1 MENLESMTKPQLAAV
16 YNELADKLGKP
27 RTNRMESRE
36 AGIRRVRALLTELPH
51 EPAKPR
57 KPLPE
62 GVKVGEPVNSQ
73 GNYYAADGTFMNK
86 DGTRSVFDD
95 VDDGPEFGDGCDHE
109 GFKGGCERFGH
120 TPGTCPDKPTHASAA
135 ADTWRD
141 ENVRAARAMR
151 HRVEV
156 GGVEYRSVSAAFKA
170 LRLPLAK
177 HSPFRGALVKAG
189 TLEFQGHT
197 FKVLS

>member
-1 MENLESMTKPQLAAV
+1 MENLESMTKPQLAAA
-16 YNELADKLGKP
+16 YNELADKLGRP

-36 AGIRRVRALLTELPH
+36 AGIRRVRALLVAIGEQESPSAGGTAQGKFLIA
-51 EPAKPR
+51 EPPKVEEKPR
-57 KPLPE
+57 KPLPD
-62 GVKVGEPVNSQ
+62 GVKAGEPVNSQ
-73 GNYYAADGTFMNK
+73 GSYYAPDGTLMNK
-86 DGTRSVFDD
+86 DGTRSIFDD
-95 VDDGPEFGDGCDHE
+95 VDE
-109 GFKGGCERFGH
+109 GEAQE
-120 TPGTCPDKPTHASAA
+120 KPTHASAA

-156 GGVEYRSVSAAFKA
+156 AGVEYRSVSAAFKA

-189 TLEFQGHT
+189 TLDFEGHT

>member
-36 AGIRRVRALLTELPH
+36 AGIRRVRALLALLPSPPKVA
-51 EPAKPR
+51 EKLR

-62 GVKVGEPVNSQ
+62 GVNPGEPVNSH
-73 GNYYAADGTFMNK
+73 GSYYAADGTLMNK
-86 DGTRSVFDD
+86 NGTRSIFDD
-95 VDDGPEFGDGCDHE
+95 VDE
-109 GFKGGCERFGH
+109 GGAQE
-120 TPGTCPDKPTHASAA
+120 KPTHASAA

-189 TLEFQGHT
+189 TLEFQGHM

>member
-36 AGIRRVRALLTELPH
+36 AGIRRVRALLDLLPTPPKVA
-51 EPAKPR
+51 EKP
-57 KPLPE
+57 KPVDEICKTCDDSKVDPGGLP
-62 GVKVGEPVNSQ
+62 VCRDCNDQ
-73 GNYYAADGTFMNK
+73 
-86 DGTRSVFDD
+86 
-95 VDDGPEFGDGCDHE
+95 
-109 GFKGGCERFGH
+109 
-120 TPGTCPDKPTHASAA
+120 KPTHASAA

-189 TLEFQGHT
+189 TLDFQGHT

>member
-1 MENLESMTKPQLAAV
+1 MENLELMTKPQLAVV

-36 AGIRRVRALLTELPH
+36 AGIRRVRALLALLP
-51 EPAKPR
+51 PDP
-57 KPLPE
+57 
-62 GVKVGEPVNSQ
+62 VKVKKPEPEPEQ
-73 GNYYAADGTFMNK
+73 DKPK
-86 DGTRSVFDD
+86 DRTWR
-95 VDDGPEFGDGCDHE
+95 ETAE
-109 GFKGGCERFGH
+109 
-120 TPGTCPDKPTHASAA
+120 TPTHASAA
-135 ADTWRD
+135 ADTWND
-141 ENVRAARAMR
+141 EGVRAARSMR

-156 GGVEYRSVSAAFKA
+156 AGVEYRSVSAAFKA

-189 TLEFQGHT
+189 TLDFQGHT

>member
-36 AGIRRVRALLTELPH
+36 AGIRRVRALLALLP
-51 EPAKPR
+51 P
-57 KPLPE
+57 
-62 GVKVGEPVNSQ
+62 EPVKTKEPEPEQ
-73 GNYYAADGTFMNK
+73 DKPK
-86 DGTRSVFDD
+86 DRTWR
-95 VDDGPEFGDGCDHE
+95 ETAE
-109 GFKGGCERFGH
+109 A
-120 TPGTCPDKPTHASAA
+120 PTHASAA
-135 ADTWRD
+135 ADTWKD
-141 ENVRAARAMR
+141 EDVRAARAMR

-156 GGVEYRSVSAAFKA
+156 AGVEYRSVSAAFKA

>member
-36 AGIRRVRALLTELPH
+36 AGIRRVRALLALLPP
-51 EPAKPR
+51 EPEQEPKP
-57 KPLPE
+57 
-62 GVKVGEPVNSQ
+62 
-73 GNYYAADGTFMNK
+73 A
-86 DGTRSVFDD
+86 
-95 VDDGPEFGDGCDHE
+95 DDGPEFSDGCDHE

-120 TPGTCPDKPTHASAA
+120 TPETCPDKPTHASAA

-156 GGVEYRSVSAAFKA
+156 AGVEYRSVSAAFKA